1 MRRTSLDPRLLIRIA
16 TAACLASATA
26 ACTTRTL
33 EEQSAFDLDALPARA
48 PSQVAPQILE
58 ERATRLDRSI
68 ELVPL
73 GFLAADAATPPL
85 VAPDGSALAV
95 QLAPTPAWNDLL
107 GWNAEMPSPPPA
119 IAIVRIGDDGR
130 LGEPQVLREPL
141 LLGRSAD
148 SKGFLVE
155 SPRGDGA
162 RWIGEVA
169 WEDGTISWLLADDAV
184 AAMAWRDDSG
194 RLAWCHSAA
203 AGEPAS
209 IRVSTPEAGVREWPP
224 PAGSTWLAP
233 TLTGTGSH
241 LVGILQRDG
250 RSSLVALALDSPD
263 ATPESLELSIRVN
276 APQSLAAIW
285 ALGQNA
291 ALREEQGVYVLHPD
305 WRTLARWVPSQQRL
319 DRFPPRTFSWSL
331 PIAGGRILGD
341 ADAIWFVPDAV
352 AGIEGSRELE
362 AGLLLEGRW
371 LVRIVDEPEGSEAG
385 DSGVAIVIGA
395 IEGGFDVA
403 RLRLGPPQEPT
414 TDAVP

>member
-1 MRRTSLDPRLLIRIA
+1 MRRTSPDPRLAVRA
-16 TAACLASATA
+16 VAVACLASATSS
-26 ACTTRTL
+26 CTTRTL

-58 ERATRLDRSI
+58 ERAARLDRSI

-73 GFLAADAATPPL
+73 GFVVADAATPPL

-119 IAIVRIGDDGR
+119 IAIVRIGEDGR
-130 LGEPQVLREPL
+130 LGEAQTLREPL

-169 WEDGTISWLLADDAV
+169 WEDGAISWLIADDAV
-184 AAMAWRDDSG
+184 AAMAWRDDAG
-194 RLAWCHSAA
+194 RLAWCHSAR
-203 AGEPAS
+203 AGDPAS
-209 IRVSTPEAGVREWPP
+209 IRIATRESGVREWAP

-250 RSSLVALALDSPD
+250 RSSLVAIELDANDPS
-263 ATPESLELSIRVN
+263 PESLELSIRVN
-276 APQSLAAIW
+276 APQSLAAMW

-291 ALREEQGVYVLHPD
+291 ALPDEQGVYVLHPD
-305 WRTLARWVPSQQRL
+305 WRTLARWIPSQQRL
-319 DRFPPRTFSWSL
+319 DRFPPRTFSWSRPL
-331 PIAGGRILGD
+331 AGGRILGD
-341 ADAIWFVPDAV
+341 ADAIWFVPDAS
-352 AGIEGSRELE
+352 EGAAELD

-371 LVRIVDEPEGSEAG
+371 LVRVVETPETPASE
-385 DSGVAIVIGA
+385 DSGIAIIVGA

-403 RLRLGPPQEPT
+403 RLRLGPAEAPTSEP
-414 TDAVP
+414 AR

>member
-1 MRRTSLDPRLLIRIA
+1 MIRTV
-16 TAACLASATA
+16 AAVCLASATA

-33 EEQSAFDLDALPARA
+33 EEQSAFDLDTLPARA

-58 ERATRLDRSI
+58 ERSARLDRSI
-68 ELVPL
+68 ELIPL
-73 GFLAADAATPPL
+73 GFVAADAATPPL

-119 IAIVRIGDDGR
+119 IAIVRVGDDGR
-130 LGEPQVLREPL
+130 LEEPQVLREPL

-184 AAMAWRDDSG
+184 AAMAWRDEAG
-194 RLAWCHSAA
+194 RLAWCHSAT

-209 IRVSTPEAGVREWPP
+209 IRVSTPEQGVREWPP

-276 APQSLAAIW
+276 APQSLAATW

-291 ALREEQGVYVLHPD
+291 SLREEQGVYLLHPD
-305 WRTLARWVPSQQRL
+305 WRTLARWSPSRQRL
-319 DRFPPRTFSWSL
+319 DRFPPRTFSWSR

-341 ADAIWFVPDAV
+341 ADAIWFVPDAGEGTDG
-352 AGIEGSRELE
+352 AGELE

-371 LVRIVDEPEGSEAG
+371 LVRVVEPPNQPDAVGAG
-385 DSGVAIVIGA
+385 TAIILGA

-414 TDAVP
+414 TVAVP

>member
-1 MRRTSLDPRLLIRIA
+1 MRRSSPDPRRLIRTVA
-16 TAACLASATA
+16 AACLVPATA

-58 ERATRLDRSI
+58 ERSARLERSI

-73 GFLAADAATPPL
+73 GFVAADAATPPL

-107 GWNAEMPSPPPA
+107 GWSPSMPSPPPA
-119 IAIVRIGDDGR
+119 IAIVRVGDDGR
-130 LGEPQVLREPL
+130 LEEPQVLREAL
-141 LLGRSAD
+141 LLGRSAG
-148 SKGFLVE
+148 STGFLVE

-169 WEDGTISWLLADDAV
+169 WEDGAISWLLADDAV
-184 AAMAWRDDSG
+184 AAMAWRDESG
-194 RLAWCHSAA
+194 RLAWCHSTA

-209 IRVSTPEAGVREWPP
+209 IRVSTPEHGVREWPP
-224 PAGSTWLAP
+224 PPGSTWLAP
-233 TLTGTGSH
+233 TLTGTGDQ

-250 RSSLVALALDSPD
+250 RSALVAIELDSPD
-263 ATPESLELSIRVN
+263 AVPESLELSIRVN
-276 APQSLAAIW
+276 APQSLSAMW

-291 ALREEQGVYVLHPD
+291 ALAGEPGLYVLHPD
-305 WRTLARWVPSQQRL
+305 WRTLARWSPSRQRL
-319 DRFPPRTFSWSL
+319 DRFPPRTYSWSR

-341 ADAIWFVPDAV
+341 ADAIWFVPDVGERAEN
-352 AGIEGSRELE
+352 AGELD

-371 LVRIVDEPEGSEAG
+371 LVRVVEAPEPSDAAGAGAAIIV
-385 DSGVAIVIGA
+385 GA
-395 IEGGFDVA
+395 IEGGFDIA
-403 RLRLGPPQEPT
+403 RLRLGPPEG
-414 TDAVP
+414 ASAESVP